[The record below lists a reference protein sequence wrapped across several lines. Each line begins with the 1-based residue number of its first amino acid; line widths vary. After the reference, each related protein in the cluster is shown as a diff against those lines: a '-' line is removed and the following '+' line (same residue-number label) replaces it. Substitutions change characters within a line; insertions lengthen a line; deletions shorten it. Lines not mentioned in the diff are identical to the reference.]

1 MQLVQ
6 DLNLIQALYVL
17 VAQSCSTLQ
26 FHGLE
31 PTRLPCPWNSPGT
44 NTGEGCHF
52 LLQEMF
58 LTQGLSQETRPGS
71 PALQADS

>member
-6 DLNLIQALYVL
+6 DLNLLRSLYALVT
-17 VAQSCSTLQ
+17 QSCPTLQ

-31 PTRLPCPWNSPGT
+31 PTRLPCLWNSPGK

-52 LLQEMF
+52 LLREMF
-58 LTQGLSQETRPGS
+58 PTQGLSQETQPGS